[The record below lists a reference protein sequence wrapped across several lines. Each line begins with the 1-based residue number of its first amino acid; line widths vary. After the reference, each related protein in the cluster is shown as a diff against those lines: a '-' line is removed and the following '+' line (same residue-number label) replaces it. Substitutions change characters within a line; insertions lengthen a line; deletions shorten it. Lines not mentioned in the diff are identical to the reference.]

1 MKTKIAVISTIITIA
16 IILIAYTN
24 FFKGTNDTRNTIE
37 KDLDSQISELM
48 KY

>member
-1 MKTKIAVISTIITIA
+1 MKTKIAVISTIISIA

-24 FFKGTNDTRNTIE
+24 LFKGANDTRNTIE